1 MVAGVRAALRR
12 KVRRV
17 LLQAPTGSGKTVIAS
32 FIASEVASRGK
43 RVSFNV
49 HRAELMRGT
58 SNTFTKY
65 GIKHGF
71 IAADHPLT
79 VANVQICSIDT
90 LKNRLTVTAEPD
102 VVLWDECIVGDSLIY
117 TDVGAVRIEDV
128 PNSGAS
134 LVLSHDGENTVWAKI
149 NGWRL
154 TGSKQTLLVKM
165 SSGKVIRGTSNHPI
179 YTARGWVSIGE
190 IIPGDQVLCLS
201 QWSESGFSELF
212 SATHQYRGQTQ
223 GQSHLGFT
231 PTTPRSNQSGLST
244 RRDAY
249 SGSVQKSI
257 LSKIKG
263 SALNSFACGL
273 HACLALTK
281 FMNLQ
286 GRTVQSNRAATGLMH
301 LARKAL
307 RGGTA
312 TTEICCDQ
320 HLMQH
325 STQRDSVRKG
335 QQQSPIGFAQNTER
349 PTSINTAGVTS
360 TSGCQGLQPNQCS
373 KISGGI
379 SRSACVTSW
388 ETVTSVTLSEELP
401 VFDISVEGTHR
412 FFANGILVHNCH
424 HLGAAGWQEI
434 MNAWPNATHIG
445 LSATPWRLD
454 GSGLDDCFDELI
466 PGPSTSW
473 LMDEGHLSQYEIYAP
488 TSPDMKGARKSKGRA
503 GPEFTK
509 GDASARMDIP
519 KRTGD
524 IIKHWRLHANGMRTI
539 GFAVS
544 VADSMMLVERFN
556 AAGIPAAHL
565 DGTTPKGLRKKIIDG
580 FVDGTIKVLFNVALF
595 DEGFDLAAIAGRDVT
610 VDCLIDAAP
619 TMSLSRVLQ
628 RWGRV
633 LRPKPYAAIILD
645 HAGNSARHGFPDDE
659 RVWTLEGRD
668 KTAAANDNG
677 PPPPV
682 TCTGCFRQIKRPL
695 PDCCPSCG
703 KPLLA
708 EFKPLD
714 VAEGELKKV
723 TAEDREKARQA
734 RKMEEHNARTLVE
747 LVALGQRRGYPNP
760 HAWAFKKW
768 SNSKARQRHAKQIAD
783 ADEIAA

>member
-1 MVAGVRAALRR
+1 MTQIVQLRDYQSEMVAGVRAALRR

-58 SNTFTKY
+58 SNTFAKY

-102 VVLWDECIVGDSLIY
+102 VVLWDE
-117 TDVGAVRIEDV
+117 
-128 PNSGAS
+128 
-134 LVLSHDGENTVWAKI
+134 
-149 NGWRL
+149 
-154 TGSKQTLLVKM
+154 
-165 SSGKVIRGTSNHPI
+165 
-179 YTARGWVSIGE
+179 
-190 IIPGDQVLCLS
+190 
-201 QWSESGFSELF
+201 
-212 SATHQYRGQTQ
+212 
-223 GQSHLGFT
+223 
-231 PTTPRSNQSGLST
+231 
-244 RRDAY
+244 
-249 SGSVQKSI
+249 
-257 LSKIKG
+257 
-263 SALNSFACGL
+263 
-273 HACLALTK
+273 
-281 FMNLQ
+281 
-286 GRTVQSNRAATGLMH
+286 
-301 LARKAL
+301 
-307 RGGTA
+307 
-312 TTEICCDQ
+312 
-320 HLMQH
+320 
-325 STQRDSVRKG
+325 
-335 QQQSPIGFAQNTER
+335 
-349 PTSINTAGVTS
+349 
-360 TSGCQGLQPNQCS
+360 
-373 KISGGI
+373 
-379 SRSACVTSW
+379 
-388 ETVTSVTLSEELP
+388 
-401 VFDISVEGTHR
+401 
-412 FFANGILVHNCH
+412 CH

-565 DGTTPKGLRKKIIDG
+565 DGNTPKGLRKKIIDG

-677 PPPPV
+677 SPPPV
-682 TCTGCFRQIKRPL
+682 TCTGCFRQVKRPL
-695 PDCCPSCG
+695 PECCPSCG

-734 RKMEEHNARTLVE
+734 RKMEEHNARTLAE
-747 LVALGQRRGYPNP
+747 LVALGQRRGYPSP
-760 HAWAFKKW
+760 QAWAFKKW
-768 SNSKARQRHAKQIAD
+768 SNSKARQLHAKKIAD